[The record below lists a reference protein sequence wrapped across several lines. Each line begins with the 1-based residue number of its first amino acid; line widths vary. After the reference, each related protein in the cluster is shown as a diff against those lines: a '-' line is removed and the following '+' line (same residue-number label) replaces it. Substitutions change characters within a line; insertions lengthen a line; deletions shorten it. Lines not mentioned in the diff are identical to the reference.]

1 MIDDQVIIIIP
12 ARFASTRF
20 PGKPLH
26 PLAGPSG
33 EAKPLIR
40 WTWETA
46 RAVPGVDAVYVATDS
61 DEIARVATGFGAE
74 VVMTSPDCRNGTE
87 RCADALRRLG
97 GRPRLVVNV
106 QGDAPLTPGYAVAA
120 LIEAA
125 GSGGSSGDRAAVH
138 TPALRCSLEQF
149 ERLEADARRGIVG
162 ATTVA
167 CTASGRALYF
177 SKQMIP
183 YQPLD
188 RRQHRVGTLLHMG
201 IYAYTPA
208 ALDAYV
214 DHPETKLE
222 RLEGLEQ
229 LRFLE
234 FGAHVQVVPVDP
246 PAWDIWELNN
256 PADVAIVERGLARML
271 QS

>member
-1 MIDDQVIIIIP
+1 MTDDKTIIIIP

-46 RAVPGVDAVYVATDS
+46 CAVPGVDAVYVATDS
-61 DEIARVATGFGAE
+61 DEIARVAAGFGAE

-87 RCADALRRLG
+87 RCADAVRRLG

-106 QGDAPLTPGYAVAA
+106 QGDAPLTPGYAIAA
-120 LIEAA
+120 LIERA
-125 GSGGSSGDRAAVH
+125 GSGDGAAVH

-149 ERLEADARRGIVG
+149 ERLEQDARRGIVG
-162 ATTVA
+162 ATTAA

-188 RRQHRVGTLLHMG
+188 RRQHGVGTLLHMG

-214 DHPETKLE
+214 DHPETDLE

-256 PADVAIVERGLARML
+256 PADAAIVERGLARML
-271 QS
+271 QP